1 MGSAK
6 ARIQIFEVTN
16 VFGALFLFQI
26 LNITLR
32 QHSPK
37 APTFGGL
44 IRYELSRQL
53 NGEDWF
59 LLFYRSISC
68 QFQ

>member
-1 MGSAK
+1 MFSVHFSFSNPVWCGWTYMTAK
-6 ARIQIFEVTN
+6 
-16 VFGALFLFQI
+16 

-53 NGEDWF
+53 NGKDWF